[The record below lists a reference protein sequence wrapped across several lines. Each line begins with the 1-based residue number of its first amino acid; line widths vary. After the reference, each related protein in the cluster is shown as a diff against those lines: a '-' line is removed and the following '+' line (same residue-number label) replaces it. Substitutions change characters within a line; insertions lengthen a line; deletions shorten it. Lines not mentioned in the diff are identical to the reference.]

1 MVVDISLIESLVPSG
16 EKIISRC
23 GQLFQIKNENS
34 GMENVP
40 GIFQILLGYLFDAF
54 GTNKSRKSK
63 ESPIKKFPDHLIIL
77 GNILK
82 TALWEHFN
90 EQSGDIGIVTE
101 NYLQCEREIDRWYE
115 SYIGGSNPPCRKN
128 RGRYAYHQD
137 AFDNNRTPMIIVD
150 PKSFVIIDTN
160 PGAMEYFQKSRD
172 ELLSEGIHGIL
183 HLRAGKLK
191 EQMHQALNAGLKY
204 IPESACTLTDGSVVF
219 FETCLIPAE
228 NDGRET
234 VFVIFNDITEKIK
247 ISNQL
252 KESETRFREALDATE
267 EGLFELNLI
276 TESVF
281 VSPKLYQILGYA
293 PGGIQPSVTGL
304 MEIAHPQDVEKI
316 VAILAELS
324 AGKNHSILECRMK
337 HKKGNW
343 IWVSAKGR
351 VIHRDG
357 QGRIEKYLGIMR
369 DITGE
374 KKIQEELKQSSDLL
388 KQVFSGIPFPV
399 IYLDRSFRIIQ
410 ANRVAGEFWKKENS
424 TLSGALITD
433 FIPDTELNAIFEYAS
448 HSGKPYFGYGENR
461 KFILGKKAATDYWD
475 WSFRPVMGENDTING
490 YLLYFIDV
498 SDRLRSENE
507 LLESRKR
514 FNELAESFTEIFFV
528 IDDDMNILYWN
539 KSCEKFFRVS
549 AVHAVG
555 HSIVKILSKLWDEKF
570 FNTISTGTRKG
581 EFFSKMVSLLL
592 DNERFTLEMDVYP
605 SREEHFIFMRNIS
618 ERIKVMDEL
627 LLTNRSL
634 VIMSETSQAIAYYQD
649 EKILLEQIC
658 RVFTGQGTYRVAWIG
673 IIPEEGD
680 QELSIVAQNG
690 DESGFMKL
698 IQIAMGFKDDP
709 SFHALQEQKT
719 VIIED
724 LLFHPETVRW
734 RNAAHYRGFSS
745 CIYVPMISESIRVG
759 LIALFSSEK
768 GVFTWQEVSLIEEV
782 AKNVANGIL
791 SIRLRSIREKL
802 AFALEESEKKYRM
815 FMNQAVD
822 GILIYNNKGGLLEIN
837 KKTEELLGVKFP
849 QLSKVNLMDIS
860 AANKNAEFFNELAF
874 FYKKI
879 ESNEYSEG
887 MIKESKWNR
896 NNKKV
901 YFDINLNSIRYA
913 DKEFI
918 KITLRDVTERNEAER
933 KIMDYQLK
941 LRDLSHA
948 LALTE
953 ERERRRLATELHDSI
968 VQNLAI
974 SKITLSVMKKQL
986 EGTPSMESLM
996 KVYQLIDESIQTSRS
1011 LVFELSPP
1019 ILYEF
1024 GLISGLEW
1032 LTEQLEKKYR
1042 VKTRIEKNVESLNIT
1057 QDMSIAL
1064 FQIVREL
1071 LMNVAKHSGTM
1082 AAKLSIRVDNPK
1094 FLEITVEDKGKG
1106 FKVEELEKSSDNL
1119 AGFGLF
1125 SIRERLRIIDGVM
1138 EIDSD
1143 PGRGTAVRLNIPL
1156 KEGKDGEQHENKNRA
1171 SG

>member
-1 MVVDISLIESLVPSG
+1 MD
-16 EKIISRC
+16 
-23 GQLFQIKNENS
+23 
-34 GMENVP
+34 NVP
-40 GIFQILLGYLFDAF
+40 GLFQALLGYLIDAF
-54 GTNKSRKSK
+54 GINKTRKSK
-63 ESPIKKFPDHLIIL
+63 ESPGKNFPDNLIVL

-90 EQSGDIGIVTE
+90 EQSRDMGIVTE
-101 NYLQCEREIDRWYE
+101 NYLRCEREIDGWYE
-115 SYIGGSNPPCRKN
+115 SYISGLNHEYRKNPPKGTKHN
-128 RGRYAYHQD
+128 DIYSFHQE
-137 AFDNNRTPMIIVD
+137 AFDNNHAPMIIID
-150 PKSFVIIDTN
+150 PETNVLIDAN
-160 PGAMEYFQKSRD
+160 PGASEYFQKSRD
-172 ELLSEGIHGIL
+172 EFLSAGIQSIL
-183 HLRAGKLK
+183 HATPNKIKRLIHHARKAGF
-191 EQMHQALNAGLKY
+191 AG
-204 IPESACTLTDGSVVF
+204 IPLSAYTLADGSEIHF
-219 FETCLIPAE
+219 
-228 NDGRET
+228 RT
-234 VFVIFNDITEKIK
+234 VFISVENTARDIVYVTFSDLTEKTK
-247 ISNQL
+247 EFNRL
-252 KESETRFREALDATE
+252 KESETRFSMALDATK

-276 TESVF
+276 NGIMY
-281 VSPKLYQILGYA
+281 VSPRFYQIMGYT
-293 PGGIQPSVTGL
+293 PGAIQPTVENL
-304 MEIAHPQDVEKI
+304 IELAHPDDLEKI
-316 VAILAELS
+316 SAILAELS
-324 AGKNHSILECRMK
+324 AGKNHSSMECRVK
-337 HKKGNW
+337 HKKGYW
-343 IWVSAKGR
+343 IWVCAKGR
-351 VIHRDG
+351 VIKRDG

-374 KKIQEELKQSSDLL
+374 KKIQEELKQSLGLL
-388 KQVFSGIPFPV
+388 KHMYSGLPFPV
-399 IYLDRSFRIIQ
+399 IYMDQSFRIIQ
-410 ANRVAGEFWKKENS
+410 ANGVACEFWKKESS

-433 FIPDTELNAIFEYAS
+433 LIHDTELSAIFEHAS

-461 KFILGKKAATDYWD
+461 KFTSVKKTATDYWD
-475 WSFRPVMGENDTING
+475 WSFRPVMGDNNTIKG

-507 LLESRKR
+507 LLLSRKR
-514 FNELAESFTEIFFV
+514 FNELAESITEIFFV

-539 KSCEKFFRVS
+539 KACEKFFRV
-549 AVHAVG
+549 APANAVG
-555 HSIVKILSKLWDEKF
+555 YSIIKVLSKIWDEKF
-570 FNTISTGTRKG
+570 FNFISVSVRKR

-592 DNERFTLEMDVYP
+592 DNERFTLEMEVYP

-634 VIMSETSQAIAYYQD
+634 IIMSETSQAIAYYQD
-649 EKILLEQIC
+649 EKLLLEQIC
-658 RVFTGQGTYRVAWIG
+658 RVFTGQGTYRLAWIG
-673 IIPEEGD
+673 VIPEEGD
-680 QELSIVAQNG
+680 QELSIIAQNG

-698 IQIAMGFKDDP
+698 IRIALSFKDDP
-709 SFHALQEQKT
+709 SFHALQEQRT

-745 CIYVPMISESIRVG
+745 CIYVPMISESIKVG
-759 LIALFSSEK
+759 LITLFASEK
-768 GVFTWQEVSLIEEV
+768 GSFTWQEVGLIEEV
-782 AKNVANGIL
+782 AKNVANGVL

-822 GILIYNNKGGLLEIN
+822 GILIYNNRGDLLEIN

-849 QLSKVNLMDIS
+849 QLSKVNLLEIS
-860 AANKNAEFFNELAF
+860 SSNKNAEFFNELAF

-887 MIKESKWNR
+887 MIKESRWNR
-896 NNKKV
+896 NNKKI

-918 KITLRDVTERNEAER
+918 KVTLRDVSERNEAER

-1082 AAKLSIRVDNPK
+1082 AAKLSIRVDNPEL
-1094 FLEITVEDKGKG
+1094 LEITVEDKGKG
-1106 FKVEELEKSSDNL
+1106 FKVEQLEKSSDNL

-1138 EIDSD
+1138 EIESV
-1143 PGRGTAVRLNIPL
+1143 PGHGTSVRLNIPL
-1156 KEGKDGEQHENKNRA
+1156 EEGKNGEQHENKNRA
-1171 SG
+1171 GG